1 MIKFTILWALNLVTA
16 LVLDMFIDYAINRI
30 VTAGWIF
37 IPYLLF
43 SILILIKFTTK
54 YEEKESAHD

>member
-1 MIKFTILWALNLVTA
+1 MIRFTILWALNLVTA
-16 LVLDMFIDYAINRI
+16 LVLDMFLAYAINRI

-43 SILILIKFTTK
+43 SLLILIKFTTK